1 MELACAPVFLLQQ
14 GLLPENENTPKEVFD
29 STQFVT

>member
-1 MELACAPVFLLQQ
+1 MELACAPVFFFQK
-14 GLLPENENTPKEVFD
+14 GLLPKNENTPKEVFD

>member
-1 MELACAPVFLLQQ
+1 MELACAPVFLLQE
-14 GLLPENENTPKEVFD
+14 GFLPEIENTLKEVFD